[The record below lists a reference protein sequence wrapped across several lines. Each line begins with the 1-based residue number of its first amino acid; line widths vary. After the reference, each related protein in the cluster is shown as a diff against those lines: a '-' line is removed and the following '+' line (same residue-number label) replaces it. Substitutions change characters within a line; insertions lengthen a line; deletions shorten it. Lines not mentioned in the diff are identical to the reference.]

1 MSASRRWRR
10 GGARARCEGRG
21 RTFNRGGGD
30 DARGARRR
38 DAPSGAHSGLTST
51 PTTSAPRARRA
62 RRSDRTFCGV
72 WFGERAG
79 RFERFARTSDGAR
92 AHSRGCV
99 RRTRRGALDGRRAD
113 APEAD
118 HEDSLALKIDD
129 GTVGDGGRR
138 RRVVADGAGERGE
151 PARRDRART
160 RRAGAASTRRE
171 RRSRGARESA
181 GERALSELAPPDT
194 GRSSP
199 SPSAW

>member
-1 MSASRRWRR
+1 MGPELGAKDAAERSNR
-10 GGARARCEGRG
+10 G
-21 RTFNRGGGD
+21 GGGD
-30 DARGARRR
+30 DARGELGVGIA
-38 DAPSGAHSGLTST
+38 LE
-51 PTTSAPRARRA
+51 RRA
-62 RRSDRTFCGV
+62 FGV
-72 WFGERAG
+72 DVDADDVRAAREGKSRGGATGLSAGFGSGERAG

-99 RRTRRGALDGRRAD
+99 RRTRRGGARRAASGRTRGRPRGQSCPEDRRWDGRGRRTSTAC
-113 APEAD
+113 
-118 HEDSLALKIDD
+118 
-129 GTVGDGGRR
+129 GRR
-138 RRVVADGAGERGE
+138 RRGGERGE